1 MAKKDP
7 RRWDKVII
15 KSPYG
20 SLTKRDVFDY
30 YQRPEVKRRILQAV
44 RSTGTNETIIRQNF
58 SPEQV
63 VLRRKD
69 SHGNFINLRK
79 AKDFDNWTEVRMSEI
94 HPVFGK
100 KTNLLLADIDPG
112 EKVPWRKTKS
122 ITETIAKIMS
132 DSEDVKN
139 VQVQFS
145 GDRGFYVKGIL
156 GKKIDV
162 DQARKKVKNL
172 LKSIAQRPDVTLA
185 KAKVDQIRIDTTPLK
200 FRGSVKAPY
209 SLSSRTGLVAAPVKL
224 EDLPKVR
231 HSDFRINKVKV
242 SSLLSD
248 VRNPALR
255 SELERALA
263 TYDNTDKAH
272 GRRHVE
278 NVIRAANKLNER
290 FKLPRDRVI
299 AAAVLHDIG
308 LSYGREQHAEVGE
321 ELAQQYLK
329 SLPPQSRSA
338 VGHAIR
344 EHRYSSGNPRS
355 TLARVINDADTLS
368 DFMEENDPDYLFRRL
383 VEFRKNKG
391 MPSEEVYEDA
401 RNYIRPWIRKA
412 LQGGLRTE
420 EALEE
425 FRPKLE
431 EAYRRTADAGR
442 FRKFLQ
448 PMVEREYKTASKK
461 EFAPGI
467 PISRKIDPIPTIKNK
482 AWKLSIQK
490 HKAHVAG
497 KHYDLRL
504 IDPSTGKA
512 HSFAIPKARLPSTK
526 KILLAIQQ
534 PTHTADYALNFQG
547 KIPEGTYGAGEVTWA
562 KKPRD
567 VKILKASPDKL
578 VFEEGKNRFALF
590 RMKGN
595 NWGFKKMQE

>member
-7 RRWDKVII
+7 RRWDEVII

-30 YQRPEVKRRILQAV
+30 YQRPEIKRRILQAV

-69 SHGNFINLRK
+69 PHGNFINLRK

-231 HSDFRINKVKV
+231 HSDFRINKVK
-242 SSLLSD
+242 
-248 VRNPALR
+248 
-255 SELERALA
+255 
-263 TYDNTDKAH
+263 
-272 GRRHVE
+272 
-278 NVIRAANKLNER
+278 
-290 FKLPRDRVI
+290 I
-299 AAAVLHDIG
+299 A
-308 LSYGREQHAEVGE
+308 E
-321 ELAQQYLK
+321 
-329 SLPPQSRSA
+329 
-338 VGHAIR
+338 
-344 EHRYSSGNPRS
+344 
-355 TLARVINDADTLS
+355 
-368 DFMEENDPDYLFRRL
+368 
-383 VEFRKNKG
+383 
-391 MPSEEVYEDA
+391 
-401 RNYIRPWIRKA
+401 
-412 LQGGLRTE
+412 
-420 EALEE
+420 
-425 FRPKLE
+425 
-431 EAYRRTADAGR
+431 
-442 FRKFLQ
+442 
-448 PMVEREYKTASKK
+448 K

-467 PISRKIDPIPTIKNK
+467 PVSRKIDPIPTIKNK